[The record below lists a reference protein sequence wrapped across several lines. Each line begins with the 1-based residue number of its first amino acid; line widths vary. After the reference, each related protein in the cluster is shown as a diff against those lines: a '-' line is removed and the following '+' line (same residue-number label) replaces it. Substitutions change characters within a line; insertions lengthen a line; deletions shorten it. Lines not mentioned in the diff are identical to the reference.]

1 MGEDSGGLSK
11 LDYEKQIY
19 DLNQTLLL
27 FRSLSSTFE
36 LSKLIESILYT
47 TMAQMRVTGA
57 GMFILDP
64 IHDNAYN
71 MDDYYINFEPNPII
85 YYSIPRNSILIEKME
100 STPRAYSLQEIKA
113 MIPGSKELRILDSLN
128 PTLLIP
134 FVTKKKMNGLLF
146 LGEHLEF
153 GREYS
158 DYDKKQIADIA
169 SIAAITVNNASLL
182 EISSTDMTTHLKFKY
197 YFFNVLSDRLEEALS
212 SDVPLSVLMFD
223 IDFFKSVNDSFGHAC
238 GDYILEEVAHVI
250 KKSIRSRDL
259 ASRYGGEEFTIM
271 LNKTTAE
278 NAIKVAERIRRN
290 IEQYDF
296 SYNSKHLRITMS
308 GGVTTFSSVK
318 NPAKSANILVD
329 QADRALY
336 FSKEHGRNCI
346 TFADDAM
353 LASIEHH
360 KEGS

>member
-1 MGEDSGGLSK
+1 MTEDTAVPSR

-36 LSKLIESILYT
+36 LPKLIESILYT

-64 IHDNAYN
+64 IQDNAYN
-71 MDDYYINFEPNPII
+71 MGDYYINVDPDPIVS
-85 YYSIPRNSILIEKME
+85 YSIPRTSALVEKLE
-100 STPRAYSLQEIKA
+100 TKPRAYTLQEVKA
-113 MIPGSKELRILDSLN
+113 MIPGSKESRMLDSLN

-153 GREYS
+153 GGEFS
-158 DYDKKQIADIA
+158 AYDKKQIADIA

-197 YFFNVLSDRLEEALS
+197 YFFNVLSDRLEEALA

-223 IDFFKSVNDSFGHAC
+223 IDFFKAVNDSFGHAC
-238 GDYILEEVAHVI
+238 GDYILEKVAYII

-278 NAIKVAERIRRN
+278 NAVKVAERIRHN

-296 SYNSKHLRITMS
+296 TYNNKHLRITLS
-308 GGVTTFSSVK
+308 GGVTTFTSAK
-318 NPAKSANILVD
+318 NPAKNANILVD

-336 FSKEHGRNCI
+336 FSKEHGRNCV

-353 LASIEHH
+353 LASIAHH
-360 KEGS
+360 KEGV

>member
-1 MGEDSGGLSK
+1 MIEDTVGPSR

-19 DLNQTLLL
+19 DLNQMLLV

-47 TMAQMRVTGA
+47 TMAQMRVMGA

-64 IHDNAYN
+64 IRDDAYN
-71 MDDYYINFEPNPII
+71 MGDYYINVDPDPII
-85 YYSIPRNSILIEKME
+85 SYSISRTSPLIEKLE
-100 STPRAYSLQEIKA
+100 SKPRPYTLQEIKT
-113 MIPGSKELRILDSLN
+113 MVPGTREAKMLESLA

-153 GREYS
+153 GGEFS
-158 DYDKKQIADIA
+158 NYDKKQIADI
-169 SIAAITVNNASLL
+169 SSLAAITVNNASLL

-197 YFFNVLSDRLEEALS
+197 YFFNVLSDRLEEALA
-212 SDVPLSVLMFD
+212 SDVPVSVLMFD

-238 GDYILEEVAHVI
+238 GDYILEKVAYII

-271 LNKTTAE
+271 LNKTTSE
-278 NAIKVAERIRRN
+278 NAVKVAERIRRN

-296 SYNSKHLRITMS
+296 TYNNKHLRITLS
-308 GGVTTFSSVK
+308 GGVTTFSTEK

-346 TFADDAM
+346 TFADEEM

-360 KEGS
+360 REGS